1 MELELSE
8 GLKDLLVPFL
18 LIVLPLI
25 LIGVGLLVEFW
36 NAWYFIAVIFWFAMG
51 VVFQCAVSQ

>member
-51 VVFQCAVSQ
+51 VIFQSAIS